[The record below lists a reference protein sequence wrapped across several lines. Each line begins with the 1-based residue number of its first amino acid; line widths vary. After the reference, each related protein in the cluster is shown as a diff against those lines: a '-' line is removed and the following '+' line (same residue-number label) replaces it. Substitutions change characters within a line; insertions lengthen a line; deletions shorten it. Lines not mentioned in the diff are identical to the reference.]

1 MYIDTANFVTT
12 ALTID
17 SAGYC
22 AYYLPLSIF
31 PYREFNKLYKY
42 LIFKIIKIVLIGSDY
57 NNNYGSWELNSWV
70 ALFYWVNY
78 DHVGYKWTLHYIGTM
93 NSWTQYYSWLVIL

>member
-42 LIFKIIKIVLIGSDY
+42 LIFKIINVKVFVVNSL
-57 NNNYGSWELNSWV
+57 NNLP
-70 ALFYWVNY
+70 
-78 DHVGYKWTLHYIGTM
+78 TYIM
-93 NSWTQYYSWLVIL
+93 